1 LTEERLVY
9 PQRTILHVDMDA
21 FYASV
26 EQRDDPV
33 LRGKPVLVGGREGR
47 GVVCAASYEA
57 RKFGCR
63 SAMPMSHAMRLCPQ
77 AMVVQPDFA
86 KYTAASRAIR
96 VIFERYSPE
105 IEPIALDEAFIDVTA
120 SLAIFKN
127 GRAIGEEIRLAVK
140 RELSLTCSVG
150 VAPNKFV
157 AKIASD
163 LEKPDALV
171 DLLLAPD
178 ALVARL
184 ASLPVGRMWGVGPV
198 TAQEL
203 AARGYATFGDLQRA
217 GERQLA
223 LYFGDAGRSW
233 WRLSQGLDDRAV
245 ESDRV
250 AKSVGEEETFH
261 EDLVSVSQVEERLL
275 AQADE
280 VARRLRAKEL
290 FAKTVSIKIRFSD
303 FETHTHEKTLAIAT
317 DQTVELR
324 EAARKLLASFAA
336 KRWRAVRLCGFAA
349 TRVVE
354 SPGQLPL
361 FGDGKREKLSKLDG
375 VRDRIRERFG

>member
-1 LTEERLVY
+1 MET
-9 PQRTILHVDMDA
+9 PRTILHVDMDA

-26 EQRDDPV
+26 EQRDDPL
-33 LRGKPVLVGGREGR
+33 LRGRPVLVGGREGR

-63 SAMPMSHAMRLCPQ
+63 SAMPMSQAMRLCPV
-77 AMVVQPDFA
+77 AAVVKPDFA

-96 VIFERYSPE
+96 AIFERYSPE
-105 IEPIALDEAFIDVTA
+105 IEPLALDEAFIDATA
-120 SLAIFKN
+120 SLAIFGS
-127 GRAIGEEIRLAVK
+127 GRAIGEVIRSAVHD
-140 RELSLTCSVG
+140 ELRLTCSVG
-150 VAPNKFV
+150 IAPNKFV

-171 DLLLAPD
+171 DMMLAPD
-178 ALVARL
+178 ALAARL
-184 ASLPVGRMWGVGPV
+184 APLPVGRMWGVGPV

-203 AARGYATFGDLQRA
+203 TQRGYATFGDLQRA
-217 GERQLA
+217 GEKQLA
-223 LYFGDAGRSW
+223 LHFGDAGRSW
-233 WRLSQGLDDRAV
+233 WRLAQGRDDRVV

-261 EDLVSVSQVEERLL
+261 EDLVSVREVEERLL
-275 AQADE
+275 EQADE
-280 VARRLRAKEL
+280 VARRLRAKGL

-324 EAARKLLASFAA
+324 EAARTLLASFAA
-336 KRWRAVRLCGFAA
+336 KRWRAVRLCGFSASRILEEA
-349 TRVVE
+349 
-354 SPGQLPL
+354 GQLPL
-361 FGDGKREKLSKLDG
+361 FGDGKREKLSKLDD
-375 VRDRIRERFG
+375 VRDRIREKFGR

>member
-1 LTEERLVY
+1 VDT
-9 PQRTILHVDMDA
+9 QRTILHVDMDA

-26 EQRDDPV
+26 EQRDDPS
-33 LRGKPVLVGGREGR
+33 LRGRPVLVGGREGR

-63 SAMPMSHAMRLCPQ
+63 SAMPMSQAMRLCPQ
-77 AMVVQPDFA
+77 AVVVKPDFT

-96 VIFERYSPE
+96 AIFERYSPE
-105 IEPIALDEAFIDVTA
+105 IEPLALDEAFIDVTA
-120 SLAIFKN
+120 SLAIFGS
-127 GRAIGEEIRLAVK
+127 GRVIGEDIRCAVK
-140 RELSLTCSVG
+140 RELALTCSVG
-150 VAPNKFV
+150 IAPNKFV

-171 DLLLAPD
+171 DLMLARD
-178 ALVARL
+178 VLAARL
-184 ASLPVGRMWGVGPV
+184 APLPVGRMWGVGPV
-198 TAQEL
+198 TAEEL
-203 AARGYATFGDLQRA
+203 AKRGYATFGDLQRA

-223 LYFGDAGRSW
+223 LHFGDAGRSW
-233 WRLSQGLDDRAV
+233 WRLSHGQDDRVV
-245 ESDRV
+245 ESDRM

-261 EDLVSVSQVEERLL
+261 EDLLSVAHVEERLL

-324 EAARKLLASFAA
+324 EAARRLLANFAA
-336 KRWRAVRLCGFAA
+336 KRWRPVRLCGFAA
-349 TRVVE
+349 SRVVE

-361 FGDGKREKLSKLDG
+361 FGDGKREKLSKLDN
-375 VRDRIRERFG
+375 VRDRIREKFG

>member
-1 LTEERLVY
+1 MDT
-9 PQRTILHVDMDA
+9 QRTIIHVDMDA

-26 EQRDDPV
+26 EQRDDPS
-33 LRGKPVLVGGREGR
+33 LRGRPVLVGGREGR

-63 SAMPMSHAMRLCPQ
+63 SAMPMSQAMRLCPQ
-77 AMVVQPDFA
+77 AVVVKPDFT

-96 VIFERYSPE
+96 AIFERYSPE
-105 IEPIALDEAFIDVTA
+105 IEPLALDEAFIDVTA
-120 SLAIFKN
+120 SLAIFGS
-127 GRAIGEEIRLAVK
+127 GRVIGEDIRCAVK
-140 RELSLTCSVG
+140 RELALTCSVG
-150 VAPNKFV
+150 IAPNKFV

-171 DLLLAPD
+171 DLMLARD
-178 ALVARL
+178 VLAARL
-184 ASLPVGRMWGVGPV
+184 APLPVGRMWGVGPV
-198 TAQEL
+198 TAEEL
-203 AARGYATFGDLQRA
+203 AKRGYATFGDLQRA

-223 LYFGDAGRSW
+223 LHFGDAGRSW
-233 WRLSQGLDDRAV
+233 WRLSHGQDDRVV
-245 ESDRV
+245 ESDRM

-261 EDLVSVSQVEERLL
+261 EDLLSVAHVEERLL

-324 EAARKLLASFAA
+324 EAARRLLANFAA
-336 KRWRAVRLCGFAA
+336 KRWRPVRLCGFAA
-349 TRVVE
+349 SRVVE

-361 FGDGKREKLSKLDG
+361 FGDGKREKLSKLDD
-375 VRDRIRERFG
+375 VRDRIREKFG

>member
-1 LTEERLVY
+1 VESL
-9 PQRTILHVDMDA
+9 RTILHVDMDA

-26 EQRDDPV
+26 EQRDDPA
-33 LRGKPVLVGGREGR
+33 LRGKTVLVGGREGR

-63 SAMPMSHAMRLCPQ
+63 SAMPMSQAMRLCPQ
-77 AMVVQPDFA
+77 AAVVKPDFS

-96 VIFERYSPE
+96 AIFERYSPE
-105 IEPIALDEAFIDVTA
+105 IEPLALDEAFIDVTA
-120 SLAIFKN
+120 SLAIFGS
-127 GRAIGEEIRLAVK
+127 GRAVGEEIRAAV
-140 RELSLTCSVG
+140 RSELRLTCSVG

-171 DLLLAPD
+171 DLMLAPD
-178 ALVARL
+178 ALAARL
-184 ASLPVGRMWGVGPV
+184 APLPVGRMWGVGPI

-203 AARGYATFGDLQRA
+203 AQRGYATFGDLQRA
-217 GERQLA
+217 GEKQLA

-245 ESDRV
+245 DSDRA

-261 EDLVSVSQVEERLL
+261 EDLVSVAQVEERLL
-275 AQADE
+275 VQADE

-324 EAARKLLASFAA
+324 EAARRLLANFAA
-336 KRWRAVRLCGFAA
+336 KRWRAVRLCGFSAS
-349 TRVVE
+349 RVVE

-361 FGDGKREKLSKLDG
+361 FGDGKREKLSKLDD
-375 VRDRIRERFG
+375 VRDRIREKFGG

>member
-1 LTEERLVY
+1 MDA
-9 PQRTILHVDMDA
+9 PRTILHVDMDA

-26 EQRDDPV
+26 EQRDDPS

-63 SAMPMSHAMRLCPQ
+63 SAMPMSQAMRLCPQ
-77 AMVVQPDFA
+77 AAVVKPDFA

-96 VIFERYSPE
+96 AIFERYSPE
-105 IEPIALDEAFIDVTA
+105 VEPLALDEAFIDATA
-120 SLAIFKN
+120 SLAIFGT
-127 GRAIGEEIRLAVK
+127 GRAIGEEIRAAVRAELA
-140 RELSLTCSVG
+140 LTCSVG
-150 VAPNKFV
+150 IAPNKFV

-171 DLLLAPD
+171 DLMLAPD
-178 ALVARL
+178 ALAVRL
-184 ASLPVGRMWGVGPV
+184 APLPVGRMWGVGPV

-217 GERQLA
+217 GEKQLA

-233 WRLSQGLDDRAV
+233 WRLALGRDDRAV

-261 EDLVSVSQVEERLL
+261 EDLVSVAQVEERLL
-275 AQADE
+275 EQADE
-280 VARRLRAKEL
+280 VARRLRAKGL

-324 EAARKLLASFAA
+324 DAARKLLANFAA

-349 TRVVE
+349 SRVTE
-354 SPGQLPL
+354 EAGQLPL
-361 FGDGKREKLSKLDG
+361 FGDGKREKLSKLDE
-375 VRDRIRERFG
+375 VRDRIRDKFG